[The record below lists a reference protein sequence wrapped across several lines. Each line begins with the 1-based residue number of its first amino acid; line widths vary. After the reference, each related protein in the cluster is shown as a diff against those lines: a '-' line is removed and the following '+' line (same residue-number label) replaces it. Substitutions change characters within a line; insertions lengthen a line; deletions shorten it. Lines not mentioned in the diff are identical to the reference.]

1 MARHLGYQ
9 PVVRQSAQE
18 PGFGFIRIAG
28 RRSSI
33 TDIPQMS
40 EERIGA
46 RNDLVQLRITVVNI
60 DILLGKR
67 IIVELIGNAAVG
79 AAAGYDGRIGAH
91 IGKIVIVIGNITLR
105 QRGVDAVKRCDNVL
119 FGSIVIADCH

>member
-1 MARHLGYQ
+1 
-9 PVVRQSAQE
+9 
-18 PGFGFIRIAG
+18 
-28 RRSSI
+28 
-33 TDIPQMS
+33 MS

-79 AAAGYDGRIGAH
+79 AAVGYDGRIGAH